1 MTKEEIKSIYLNAEK
16 VVSLL
21 ESPKGKEIRDKNP
34 NLHSIAHNALKTYKA
49 KYYEIKISESVFAKD
64 LLKSSDDA
72 IEALKIIPET
82 SHLAVTTLNNL
93 ITENSEKLQNELLF
107 NSETFYEKYFFT
119 LPTVLTDEV
128 NKDVLENPSFKEWFG
143 NSQVVDKE
151 GSPLIVYHGTGGDVD
166 EFSNFK
172 FNIFPAAYFAEN
184 KSYSDWFAKIKNGNQ
199 LMYKCFLKVQ
209 NPIDLT
215 SFEVRK
221 VTYQDFTTYL
231 KLKYG
236 YDMPENKMLRAMSDA
251 QNGVWVWQYLRAGAD
266 WLKFIQKSREFDGFH
281 YYENN
286 PQDIVNGKENV
297 TLAWLVLNGNQIKS
311 ADMRNTTYSLF
322 TDDIRMKKGGEL

>member
-1 MTKEEIKSIYLNAEK
+1 MDQ
-16 VVSLL
+16 
-21 ESPKGKEIRDKNP
+21 GMQ
-34 NLHSIAHNALKTYKA
+34 
-49 KYYEIKISESVFAKD
+49 
-64 LLKSSDDA
+64 
-72 IEALKIIPET
+72 
-82 SHLAVTTLNNL
+82 AV
-93 ITENSEKLQNELLF
+93 
-107 NSETFYEKYFFT
+107 
-119 LPTVLTDEV
+119 
-128 NKDVLENPSFKEWFG
+128 
-143 NSQVVDKE
+143 
-151 GSPLIVYHGTGGDVD
+151 
-166 EFSNFK
+166 
-172 FNIFPAAYFAEN
+172 
-184 KSYSDWFAKIKNGNQ
+184 
-199 LMYKCFLKVQ
+199 LKVQ